1 MDNFDEILNQLKDSS
16 GELKDNLHI
25 LEEIIPIEEQM
36 KYFEYS
42 KRIKENQGYVDRNYL
57 VALLFSP
64 EVRLEEKRY
73 SLTVLAGLAD
83 IAAYRSIETYH
94 SSPLEPEL
102 AHWSALALIESRI
115 LIDSDLSGEKQFLI
129 STGLGGLNGRL
140 RFFAVVVTKDRSDYN
155 DLQKEML
162 RREFKFEFEREKIT
176 VEDFSVL
183 GNHLTILLLSDLKRD
198 LKSIFWNVITECN
211 QFGDYIDEKF
221 LLTNVKQF
229 NETEIQRLIS
239 RKDEEDNSHNLP

>member
-1 MDNFDEILNQLKDSS
+1 MDNFDEILDQLRDSS

-25 LEEIIPIEEQM
+25 LEEMIPIEEQM

-42 KRIKENQGYVDRNYL
+42 KHIREKHDYVDRNYL

-64 EVRLEEKRY
+64 DIRLEEKRY

-102 AHWSALALIESRI
+102 ANWSALALIESRI
-115 LIDSDLSGEKQFLI
+115 LLDSELSGEKQFLI

-140 RFFAVVVTKDRSDYN
+140 RFFAVIVTKDRSEYS
-155 DLQKEML
+155 DLQKEIM
-162 RREFKFEFEREKIT
+162 EREIKFAAEHENIT
-176 VEDFSVL
+176 IEEFTFTS
-183 GNHLTILLLSDLKRD
+183 NHLKILLLADLKRD
-198 LKSIFWNVITECN
+198 LKAIFHNVINECN
-211 QFGDYIDEKF
+211 EFGDFIDDKF

-229 NETEIQRLIS
+229 SEEELGRLLNKDGKET
-239 RKDEEDNSHNLP
+239 